1 MGVCPVFFFITDLR
15 ARCVRFLRHKCGMVT
30 KVKKNGVVVVAILR
44 FIKIYEMGSFISFDA

>member
-30 KVKKNGVVVVAILR
+30 KVEKNGVVVVAILR
-44 FIKIYEMGSFISFDA
+44 LIKIY